1 MPEGLVR
8 GDTGGTPG
16 VWNSGGRVKTLPYRG
31 ELGENN
37 MKTCVIFGAA
47 EFDGLV
53 APVTENDLVIAADG
67 GVTHV
72 EALGIR
78 PDVILGDFDSLGYV
92 PAGARVYPVEK
103 DDTDSMLAVRLG
115 LEAGC
120 DRFLLYGALDG
131 PRLDHTVANLQT
143 LLYLA
148 DHGARG
154 FLIGRNQIITTIR
167 EETLVFPEAFAG
179 IFSLF
184 CMGEAAKGITLRNLK
199 YTLEDGTLDS
209 GFPLGVSNHF
219 TGAQASVAVKTGTLL
234 AIYEAKNGLLPE
246 ETPC

>member
-1 MPEGLVR
+1 
-8 GDTGGTPG
+8 
-16 VWNSGGRVKTLPYRG
+16 
-31 ELGENN
+31 

-47 EFDGLV
+47 EFDALV

-67 GVTHV
+67 GVIHV
-72 EALGIR
+72 EKLGIQ

-92 PAGARVYPVEK
+92 PQGARVYPVEK

-120 DRFLLYGALDG
+120 KRFLLYGALDG
-131 PRLDHTVANLQT
+131 PRLDHTVANMQT

-148 DHGARG
+148 NHGAKG

-167 EETLVFPEAFAG
+167 EETMVVPKAFTG

-184 CMGEAAKGITLRNLK
+184 CMGQAAEGITLRNLK
-199 YTLEDGTLDS
+199 YCLEDGTLDS

-219 TGAQASVAVKTGTLL
+219 TGAEASVTVKTGTLL
-234 AIYEAKNGLLPE
+234 AIYDAANGLLPE
-246 ETPC
+246 DAVC

>member
-1 MPEGLVR
+1 
-8 GDTGGTPG
+8 
-16 VWNSGGRVKTLPYRG
+16 
-31 ELGENN
+31 

-47 EFDGLV
+47 EFEALV

-67 GVTHV
+67 GVIHV
-72 EALGIR
+72 EKLGIQ

-92 PAGARVYPVEK
+92 PQGARVYPVEK

-120 DRFLLYGALDG
+120 KRFLLYGALDG
-131 PRLDHTVANLQT
+131 PRLDHTVANMQT

-148 DHGARG
+148 NHGAKG
-154 FLIGRNQIITTIR
+154 FLIGRNQILTTIR
-167 EETLVFPEAFAG
+167 EETVVFPKEFAG

-184 CMGEAAKGITLRNLK
+184 CMGQTAEGITLRNLK
-199 YTLEDGTLDS
+199 YCLEDGCLDS

-219 TGAQASVAVKTGTLL
+219 TGKEASVTVKKGTLL
-234 AIYEAKNGLLPE
+234 AIYEAENGLLPE
-246 ETPC
+246 DAVC